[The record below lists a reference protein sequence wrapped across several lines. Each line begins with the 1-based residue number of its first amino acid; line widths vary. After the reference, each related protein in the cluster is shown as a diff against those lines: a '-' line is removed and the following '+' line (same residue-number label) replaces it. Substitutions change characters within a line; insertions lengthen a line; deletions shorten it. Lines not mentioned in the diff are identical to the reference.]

1 MQDNNK
7 IVITVS
13 VTGTFGGVET
23 PYLPITPKDIAQSA
37 IEAGE
42 AGASVAHVHVRDLET
57 GAPSMDFDKYKEV
70 FDRIRDNSDMLIN
83 LTCGAGARV
92 IPTDTD
98 PVALDEG
105 TTLASPEK
113 RVEHVVKLKPELCSL
128 DVGSIDFGP
137 RVFVNYGPHVEAMAE
152 MIRDAG
158 VVPEMEV
165 FTLGH
170 IEIAKRL
177 IETGKVKSPPLI
189 QLCMG
194 IPWGIPATPLNMVAM
209 HQALPADAIWTG
221 FSISS
226 QCYPMMAQTVILG
239 GNVRVG
245 MEDNLYLERGVRA
258 KTNRELV
265 EKAVKIVRLLG
276 NEPATPEEARTL
288 LNLTA

>member
-1 MQDNNK
+1 MENK
-7 IVITVS
+7 IVLTVS
-13 VTGTFGGVET
+13 VTGTFGDVNT
-23 PYLPITPKDIAQSA
+23 PYLPINPKDIAQSA

-42 AGASVAHVHVRDLET
+42 AGASVAHIHVRNLET
-57 GAPSMDFDKYKEV
+57 GEPAMDFELYKEV

-83 LTCGAGARV
+83 LTTGAGARV
-92 IPTDTD
+92 VPDNND
-98 PVALDEG
+98 PVGLG
-105 TTLASPEK
+105 KGSTLSLPEK

-137 RVFVNYGPHVEAMAE
+137 RVFVNYGPHVDIMAE

-158 VVPEMEV
+158 VVPELEV

-170 IEIAKRL
+170 IEIAKQL
-177 IETGKVKSPPLI
+177 IETGRVKSPPLI

-194 IPWGIPATPLNMVAM
+194 IPWGIPATALNMVAM
-209 HQALPADAIWTG
+209 IQALPPDAIWTG

-226 QCYPMMAQTVILG
+226 SCYPMLAQAAILG

-258 KTNRELV
+258 KNNRQLV
-265 EKAVKIVRLLG
+265 EKAVEILRLLG
-276 NEPATPEEARTL
+276 KTPATPDEARSML
-288 LNLTA
+288 KLSA